1 MSSIAKL
8 VEIVTQLR
16 APDGCPWDR
25 EQTHQSI
32 RNLLLEECYEV
43 IEAIDEDNDT
53 MLREELGDVLL
64 HIVFH
69 AQLASERGA
78 FSLDDVTTAI
88 CDKLIRRHPHVF
100 GDEKCSDSS
109 EVLQQWEEL
118 KKQEKADRKS
128 RLDGIPP
135 ILPALMEAREMQ
147 KKAAKAGFDWDD
159 PTGVLHKT
167 CEELCELETA
177 LESGDPT
184 HIKEEIGD
192 LLFSLVN
199 LARHLKVDAEE
210 ACRLTN
216 RKFSRRFRHIET
228 ALEKDGKTMEETPI
242 DELESYWQN
251 AKSAT

>member
-1 MSSIAKL
+1 MSSIGKL

-43 IEAIDEDNDT
+43 IEAIDENNDT
-53 MLREELGDVLL
+53 MLQEELGDVLL

-69 AQLASERGA
+69 AHLASERNA
-78 FSLDDVTTAI
+78 FTLDDVTESI
-88 CDKLIRRHPHVF
+88 SEKLVRRHPHVF
-100 GDEKCSDSS
+100 GDEQCSDSS
-109 EVLQQWEEL
+109 EVLQKWDEL
-118 KKQEKADRKS
+118 KKKEKSDRKS

-135 ILPALMEAREMQ
+135 ILPALMQAREMQ

-159 PTGVLHKT
+159 PKGVIHKT
-167 CEELCELETA
+167 REELDELESA
-177 LESGDPT
+177 LESGDRT
-184 HIKEEIGD
+184 GIREEIGD

-199 LARHLKVDAEE
+199 LARHLDVDAEE

-228 ALEKDGKTMEETPI
+228 ALERDGKTMEETSI
-242 DELESYWQN
+242 DELESYWQA